1 MKLISEHDL
10 VDGYF
15 NQWFAF
21 QEIYFAY
28 VRKITVFA
36 GKTPNTNENPNGM
49 QYSDTKKNR
58 RVWRYQS
65 GNRNPPME
73 EEQTT
78 QWPKEKGQKNK
89 QRSTKHTH
97 KTKDRVTRTH

>member
-28 VRKITVFA
+28 VRKITVSA

-49 QYSDTKKNR
+49 QYSDTKN
-58 RVWRYQS
+58 Q
-65 GNRNPPME
+65 NPPME
-73 EEQTT
+73 EEQ
-78 QWPKEKGQKNK
+78 KHNDQKK
-89 QRSTKHTH
+89 
-97 KTKDRVTRTH
+97 KDKRTNNDLQNIHIKLKIE